1 MFTPIRPPVEIM
13 SATDIARLDTAWREI
28 VSEMG
33 VQFEHPEAL
42 AILAEAG
49 QRVEGETVYFDAD
62 WVASKVA
69 EAPSSFVWEGRNAER
84 SIPIG
89 SGLMSFVPAYGA
101 PFVRRAGQRSSAT
114 LADLTDLVALIQDA
128 PELDSAG
135 GVVCEPQDVPVE
147 HRHLQLVRTLAVL
160 SDKPFMAAVS
170 SKEAAEDSVAMAEI
184 LFQGLAGRTVMTAI
198 LNSNSPLR
206 WDGRMTDAMLVL
218 AKHNQAAIVMPGAML
233 GAMAPVTLAG
243 GLALLL
249 AEAFAAIALIQVVR
263 PGAPVLLGGGL
274 PVTDM
279 QSGAAGFAGPEIGIS
294 LLVGGQLARH
304 YGLPWRAL
312 GGGLTTSQTVDAQAG
327 WESMQVMSA
336 AFAAQADVVMH
347 AAGWLDAGLVTS
359 FEKVI
364 ADLDLIA
371 SLQVEF
377 GPFIVDDD
385 TLALD
390 AIREVGPGGHF
401 FGVEHTM
408 ERFRTCFHR
417 PTLASTANLD
427 RWTRSGSLSA
437 EQRAEEIWRTRL
449 EAHVPPPID
458 ETILRELDAYIARR
472 TSELG

>member
-1 MFTPIRPPVEIM
+1 
-13 SATDIARLDTAWREI
+13 
-28 VSEMG
+28 
-33 VQFEHPEAL
+33 
-42 AILAEAG
+42 
-49 QRVEGETVYFDAD
+49 
-62 WVASKVA
+62 
-69 EAPSSFVWEGRNAER
+69 
-84 SIPIG
+84 
-89 SGLMSFVPAYGA
+89 MSFVPAYGA

-279 QSGAAGFAGPEIGIS
+279 QSGAAGFAGPEIGMS

-437 EQRAEEIWRTRL
+437 EQRAEEIWRNRL

>member
-1 MFTPIRPPVEIM
+1 V
-13 SATDIARLDTAWREI
+13 
-28 VSEMG
+28 
-33 VQFEHPEAL
+33 
-42 AILAEAG
+42 
-49 QRVEGETVYFDAD
+49 
-62 WVASKVA
+62 
-69 EAPSSFVWEGRNAER
+69 
-84 SIPIG
+84 
-89 SGLMSFVPAYGA
+89 MSFVPAYGA

-135 GVVCEPQDVPVE
+135 GVVCEPQDVPIE
-147 HRHLQLVRTLAVL
+147 YRHLHLVRTLAVL

-371 SLQVEF
+371 SLQVEY
-377 GPFIVDDD
+377 GPFVVDDD

-437 EQRAEEIWRTRL
+437 EQRAEEIWLNRL

-458 ETILRELDAYIARR
+458 EAILRELDAYIARR

>member
-1 MFTPIRPPVEIM
+1 M

-62 WVASKVA
+62 WVAGKVA

-89 SGLMSFVPAYGA
+89 SGVMSFVPAYGA

-135 GVVCEPQDVPVE
+135 GVVCEPQDVPIE
-147 HRHLQLVRTLAVL
+147 YRHLHLVRTLAVL

-371 SLQVEF
+371 SLQVEY
-377 GPFIVDDD
+377 GPFVVDDD

-437 EQRAEEIWRTRL
+437 EQRAEEIWLNRL

-458 ETILRELDAYIARR
+458 EAILRELDAYIARR

>member
-1 MFTPIRPPVEIM
+1 MFTHSRQPVEI
-13 SATDIARLDTAWREI
+13 ATASDLAQLDAAWREI
-28 VSEMG
+28 ISELG

-62 WVASKVA
+62 WVAQKVA
-69 EAPSSFVWEGRNAER
+69 EAPASFVWAGRNPAR

-89 SGLMSFVPAYGA
+89 TGVMSFVPAYGA
-101 PFVRRAGQRSSAT
+101 PFVRRAGQRSPGT
-114 LADLTDLVALIQDA
+114 LDDLIDLVALIQDA

-135 GVVCEPQDVPVE
+135 GVVCEPQDIAVE
-147 HRHLQLVRTLAVL
+147 HRHLHLLRTLAVA

-170 SKEAAEDSVAMAEI
+170 SREAAEDSIRMAEI
-184 LFQGLAGRTVMTAI
+184 LFQGLEGRTVMTAI

-218 AKHNQAAIVMPGAML
+218 AKHNQASIVMPGAML

-243 GLALLL
+243 GLALML

-274 PVTDM
+274 PVADM
-279 QSGAAGFAGPEIGIS
+279 QSGAAGFAGPEIGLGMVVS
-294 LLVGGQLARH
+294 GQLARH

-327 WESMQVMSA
+327 WEAMQIMGA

-347 AAGWLDAGLVTS
+347 AAGWLDAGLVTG
-359 FEKVI
+359 FEKLI

-371 SLQVEF
+371 TLQVEY

-385 TLALD
+385 TLALA
-390 AIREVGPGGHF
+390 AIREVGPAGHY

-408 ERFRTCFHR
+408 QRYRTCFHR
-417 PTLASTANLD
+417 PVLATTANHD
-427 RWTRSGSLSA
+427 RWTRGGSLTA
-437 EQRAEEIWRTRL
+437 EQRAEEVWRNRL
-449 EAHVPPPID
+449 AEHVPPPID
-458 ETILRELDAYIARR
+458 EAVLRELDAFVAAR
-472 TSELG
+472 TLELG